1 MLNII
6 YDDSSEDQEFGDVY
20 LVTNL
25 MEIDLY
31 KVIKSGQELTDA
43 HVQSILHQIL
53 KGLYYMHSASVIHRD
68 IKPSNI
74 LATTDCRIRM
84 CDFGLSRQI

>member
-53 KGLYYMHSASVIHRD
+53 
-68 IKPSNI
+68 
-74 LATTDCRIRM
+74 
-84 CDFGLSRQI
+84 